1 MRYLDN
7 LVASGLLKAEAPA
20 ASEISGLIR
29 TGIARLADA
38 GNGDRSLESRFDLA
52 YNSAHALSMAAVR
65 ISGYR
70 PTNRYPL

>member
-20 ASEISGLIR
+20 ASVLSGLIR
-29 TGIARLADA
+29 TGVARLADA
-38 GNGDRSLESRFDLA
+38 GNGDRSLEARFDLA
-52 YNSAHALSMAAVR
+52 DNSAHALSMTALR